1 MVKRVLIGQFPD
13 GGYGIRVS
21 QPGYD
26 VTSNPVDNE
35 KLIFNSDWQSA
46 LPVHAVGTIAV
57 NNNTVTQTFADLG
70 YIPHSTSLIN
80 DGEWQQYVTANSI
93 IAQTVTIGTA
103 PVSTQQL
110 NVYNYDENEF
120 TNLRINV
127 LSGSITVFC
136 AASVT
141 VFYTIYKLRAF

>member
-1 MVKRVLIGQFPD
+1 MAKRVLIGKFPD

-35 KLIFNSDWQSA
+35 KLIFNSDWQSS
-46 LPVHAVGTIAV
+46 LPVHAAGTIAV
-57 NNNTVTQTFADLG
+57 NNNTVTQTFPALG

-93 IAQTVTIGTA
+93 IARTATINVTTV
-103 PVSTQQL
+103 SNKQL
-110 NVYNYDENEF
+110 KVYNYEDNEF

-127 LSGSITVFC
+127 FSDRITVFC